1 MRFPKAYSGVKKIF
15 IAMILTLVAA
25 VLGVTA
31 SVLLALPGA
40 SEANSGLALA
50 AGGIGIGLAVV
61 TLVAL
66 VLEFVG
72 LLQGGQDSHM
82 LKLGLW
88 FVIISLVLVAVT
100 IILQFV
106 PNTGTAVSIMNAA
119 EDVLG
124 TLVNFCIG
132 EFYNEGIQAVYD
144 MVDNWNRDYLK
155 DCKCSDRNLM
165 DRMLSTFPRK
175 LPVVKR
181 VGRRNVKSVI
191 EECDAYRR
199 KVRR

>member
-72 LLQGGQDSHM
+72 WCVFLLLTVTPGA
-82 LKLGLW
+82 
-88 FVIISLVLVAVT
+88 IRVL
-100 IILQFV
+100 
-106 PNTGTAVSIMNAA
+106 
-119 EDVLG
+119 
-124 TLVNFCIG
+124 
-132 EFYNEGIQAVYD
+132 
-144 MVDNWNRDYLK
+144 
-155 DCKCSDRNLM
+155 
-165 DRMLSTFPRK
+165 PR
-175 LPVVKR
+175 
-181 VGRRNVKSVI
+181 
-191 EECDAYRR
+191 
-199 KVRR
+199 